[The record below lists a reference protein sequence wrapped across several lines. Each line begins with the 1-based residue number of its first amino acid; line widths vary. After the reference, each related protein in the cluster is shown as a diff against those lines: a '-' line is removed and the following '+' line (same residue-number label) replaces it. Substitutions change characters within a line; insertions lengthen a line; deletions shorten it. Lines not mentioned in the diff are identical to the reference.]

1 MEEGEL
7 TEAREDLAVLERDY
21 FEIAMDDAGDDG
33 EDGEEIW

>member
-21 FEIAMDDAGDDG
+21 IEIAQDDAA
-33 EDGEEIW
+33 DGEEETW